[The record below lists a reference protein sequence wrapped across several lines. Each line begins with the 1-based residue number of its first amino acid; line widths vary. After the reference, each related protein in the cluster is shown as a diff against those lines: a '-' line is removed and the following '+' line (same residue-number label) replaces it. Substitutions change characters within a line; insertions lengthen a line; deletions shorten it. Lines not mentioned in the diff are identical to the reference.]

1 MTIRRQ
7 ISTRQGLYRV
17 LGFSRKNLLL
27 LNACVMIIISVLALI
42 GGMIFCIVFGK
53 LLIMSAERFA
63 RQTLIQGI
71 TVDMRLMLWISL
83 FMLSVGLVLLVR
95 DSVYIVTHN
104 PLTMLRKEKMQEQ
117 PKAKKLT
124 TIFGIVSV
132 SYTHL
137 IMENYLRRFSYC
149 LKRNVWIFS

>member
-1 MTIRRQ
+1 
-7 ISTRQGLYRV
+7 
-17 LGFSRKNLLL
+17 
-27 LNACVMIIISVLALI
+27 MIIISVLALI

-124 TIFGIVSV
+124 TIFGIVFLGVGYGISLSV
-132 SYTHL
+132 NDIGDDL
-137 IMENYLRRFSYC
+137 EKLF
-149 LKRNVWIFS
+149 LPFFL

>member
-1 MTIRRQ
+1 
-7 ISTRQGLYRV
+7 
-17 LGFSRKNLLL
+17 
-27 LNACVMIIISVLALI
+27 MIISSVLALI

-53 LLIMSAERFA
+53 LLIMSAERFE

-71 TVDMRLMLWISL
+71 TVDMSLMLWISL

-117 PKAKKLT
+117 PKAKKWT
-124 TIFGIVSV
+124 TIFGIVFLGVGYGISLSV
-132 SYTHL
+132 NDIGCLLYTS
-137 IMENYLRRFSYC
+137 RRS
-149 LKRNVWIFS
+149 SS